1 MSVNTV
7 RDDMR
12 KRAIRAIAA
21 EKETIEKALP
31 VAADM
36 GNVETTKM
44 ILKLE
49 RIMNLQRF
57 REVPPARGQGATIF
71 TTKKANMDIPEFIRR
86 AINYS
91 LPTSTLLHIFSG
103 HSRYIN
109 YLQTLINIGDD
120 INVVDELGQTPLH
133 IASRFGNVEA
143 VKALLKAGADTGM
156 KNTSYKYNGSQG
168 HTALDLANERFM
180 ESSNEKKRPDYT
192 EIIRLL
198 SKSSSDLLSNSSS
211 GCGPGGCSIMGGRSK
226 RTNRRRLHKRN
237 RGTLKHKRVR

>member
-1 MSVNTV
+1 
-7 RDDMR
+7 MR

-21 EKETIEKALP
+21 EKETIEKALR
-31 VAADM
+31 AAAERE
-36 GNVETTKM
+36 NVKTTKE
-44 ILKLE
+44 IFELV
-49 RIMNLQRF
+49 RIMNLPRF
-57 REVPPARGQGATIF
+57 REVPPARGEGATIF
-71 TTKKANMDIPEFIRR
+71 TTRNANMVIPEFIRR

-103 HSRYIN
+103 HSKYIK
-109 YLQTLINIGDD
+109 YLQTLIKIGDD
-120 INVVDELGQTPLH
+120 VNVVDEFGRTPLH
-133 IASRFGNVEA
+133 KASHFGNVEA

-156 KNTSYKYNGSQG
+156 KNTFHKYNGSQG

-180 ESSNEKKRPDYT
+180 ESSNEKKGPDYT

-198 SKSSSDLLSNSSS
+198 SNSSSDLLSNSSS